1 MKAVRVYIP
10 IEEFSDY
17 IHEHLENNIS
27 YFSENYMKDT
37 ENCTFVPL
45 KMELNEMDMS
55 IEMLIVPVLNGEEVS
70 ARLKLG

>member
-1 MKAVRVYIP
+1 MKAVRVYMP

-17 IHEHLENNIS
+17 VREHLSNHT
-27 YFSENYMKDT
+27 FDFCVNYMKDT

>member
-1 MKAVRVYIP
+1 
-10 IEEFSDY
+10 
-17 IHEHLENNIS
+17 
-27 YFSENYMKDT
+27 MKDT
-37 ENCTFVPL
+37 DNCTFVPM